1 MNPSRGAVVLKKFGL
16 VVNLK
21 KGEVAN
27 LVNQITG
34 WLEERGCEV
43 MIKEETAHALGLS
56 RLGVS
61 REQLFSQAECVLVF
75 GGDGTMLWAA
85 RKVANSGTPI
95 IGVNMGRLGFLTEI
109 DVPDVLV
116 DLEKILAGHYYLE
129 ERMMLEA
136 SVCRQGKIV
145 ENSVGLNDVVIS
157 KGAIA
162 RLIHLEAYVND
173 NLVNKYNADGLILAS
188 PTGSTAYSLSAGGP
202 LVTPDHDLILLTPI
216 CPHSLWARP
225 IVIAPDSVIKVV
237 LQSEDSAVALT
248 MDGQYVFSLLQHDEI
263 IVKRAPQKAKFIR
276 ITGRN
281 FFEVLRK
288 KLKDEGD

>member
-1 MNPSRGAVVLKKFGL
+1 MKKFGL

-21 KGEVAN
+21 KGEAAN
-27 LVNQITG
+27 LVNQITS
-34 WLEERGCEV
+34 WLEDRGCEV
-43 MIKEETAHALGLS
+43 MIKEDIAHDLGLS
-56 RLGVS
+56 RLGVTW
-61 REQLFSQAECVLVF
+61 EQLFSQAECVLVI

-85 RKVANSGTPI
+85 RKVAKSGTPI

-109 DVPDVLV
+109 DIPDVLA
-116 DLEKILAGHYYLE
+116 DLEKILAGQYYLE

-145 ENSVGLNDVVIS
+145 ENAVGLNDVVIS

-173 NLVNKYNADGLILAS
+173 NLVNKYHADGLILAS

-202 LVTPDHDLILLTPI
+202 LVTPDLDLILLTPI

-237 LQSEDSAVALT
+237 LQSDDSAVALT
-248 MDGQYVFSLLQHDEI
+248 MDGQYVFSLHQYDEI
-263 IVKRAPQKAKFIR
+263 IVSRAPQKAKFIR